1 MVSNKCWN
9 TVDQFFFQTISYV
22 QNWLSLRMTTKT
34 SCTILHATVHYWT
47 CIQQEVVQNYWWIL
61 YLHSHEI
68 SSQFSFLPPIVTKTN
83 LAVHE
88 DKNKATFVKVCEWLC
103 PASVADTQY
112 NIVLLPNCTHH
123 QLYKIGI
130 PTSPPHSSPCQ
141 SSQQGTYFPG
151 EMGEG
156 GKHGW
161 QACEWSL
168 TITHMGGNADCP
180 CKHGENPTYSTVG
193 DRRLAGLQVNF
204 A

>member
-9 TVDQFFFQTISYV
+9 TVDQFFFSDNLLCTELIIALYDNKNQLHYTPCYSA
-22 QNWLSLRMTTKT
+22 LLDMHTAG
-34 SCTILHATVHYWT
+34 SCPKLLMDTVFAFT
-47 CIQQEVVQNYWWIL
+47 RNL
-61 YLHSHEI
+61 
-68 SSQFSFLPPIVTKTN
+68 SQFSFLPPIVTKTN

-123 QLYKIGI
+123 QLHKIGI

-141 SSQQGTYFPG
+141 SSQQGTCFPG
-151 EMGEG
+151 ERGEG

-161 QACEWSL
+161 QACEWSA
-168 TITHMGGNADCP
+168 TITHMGGNADAP
-180 CKHGENPTYSTVG
+180 ASTGRTPHTV
-193 DRRLAGLQVNF
+193 Q
-204 A
+204 